1 MDRKV
6 QLRIQRYGW
15 DAAAGFYHQDWE
27 QQLRAAQDT
36 LLDMAD
42 LQPGQSVLETACGTG
57 MVTIRAALATG
68 RTGSV
73 HATDIS
79 GQMVEEVRRNC
90 KETGLE
96 NVSFLRSGA
105 EALALP
111 DDCFDVALCALG
123 LMYMPRPRR
132 AIAET
137 ARCVRPGGKV
147 VATVWGERRL
157 CGWADIFPIIDAR
170 VASDVC
176 PMFFASGAP
185 GALKLDFEATG
196 LVDIRE
202 TRQTEQLNFAS
213 GADLTRAIM
222 LGGPVAMAVKR
233 FNETVYGE
241 VCAEFLASVSAY
253 QSPNGSFSIPGEFV
267 TVCGTVPE

>member
-1 MDRKV
+1 MDGKV

-27 QQLRAAQDT
+27 KQLQPAQDT
-36 LLDMAD
+36 LLGMAD
-42 LQPGQSVLETACGTG
+42 LRPGQTVLETACGTG
-57 MVTIRAALATG
+57 MVTIRAASATG
-68 RTGSV
+68 LKGSV
-73 HATDIS
+73 HASDIS
-79 GQMVEEVRRNC
+79 GQMIEKVRRNC
-90 KETGLE
+90 EDAGLE
-96 NVSFLRSGA
+96 NVTFQRADA
-105 EALALP
+105 EALDVP
-111 DDCFDVALCALG
+111 DDSFDVALCALG
-123 LMYMPRPRR
+123 LMYVPNPRR
-132 AIAET
+132 AIAEM

-185 GALKLDFEATG
+185 GALKLDFDAAG
-196 LVDIRE
+196 LFDVRE
-202 TRQTEQLNFAS
+202 TRQTEQLDFAS

-233 FNETVYGE
+233 FDETVFGE
-241 VCAEFLASVSAY
+241 VTAEFLASVSAH
-253 QSPNGSFSIPGEFV
+253 QQPNGSYSIPGEFV